1 MKTPQDHL
9 KALSDAPETVSFETS
24 QGTLTLPHISKIP
37 SKAFRLARKGT
48 DQLDQFFTLLEMT
61 FAEGS
66 EELDLIDKLNTVELG
81 DIFLKWT
88 QGADL
93 GESSS
98 SES

>member
-9 KALSDAPETVSFETS
+9 KALSDAPETVTFETS
-24 QGTLTLPHISKIP
+24 KGKLELPHISKIP
-37 SKAFRLARKGT
+37 SRAFRLARKGN
-48 DQLDQFFTLLEMT
+48 DQLDQFFILIEST
-61 FAEGS
+61 FPEGS
-66 EELDLIDKLNTVELG
+66 KELAIIDSLNTVELG
-81 DIFLKWT
+81 EIFLQWT

>member
-9 KALSDAPETVSFETS
+9 QALSDLPDEVIFDTS
-24 QGTLTLPHISKIP
+24 KGKLTLPHISKIP
-37 SKAFRLARKGT
+37 SKAFRLARKGA
-48 DQLDQFFTLLEMT
+48 DKLDQFFLLIENT

-66 EELDLIDKLNTVELG
+66 KELDLIDSLNTVELG